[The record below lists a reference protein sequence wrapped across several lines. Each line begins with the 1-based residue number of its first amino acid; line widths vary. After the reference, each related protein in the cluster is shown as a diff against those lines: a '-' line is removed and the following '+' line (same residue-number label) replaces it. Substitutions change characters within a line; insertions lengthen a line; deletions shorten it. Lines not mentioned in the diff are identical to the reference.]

1 MIIPM
6 ILFEGIVLSFIVLV
20 ACVVGIANGPVGLVC
35 LYERE
40 VWNRCIENGLTTEA
54 KIKKSANSFCCPAL
68 CLWNKWCENFLG
80 RIYSDDDR
88 SRY

>member
-1 MIIPM
+1 M

-40 VWNRCIENGLTTEA
+40 VWDRCIENGLTTEA
-54 KIKKSANSFCCPAL
+54 KIVQEVLNISLMEVKTYLEGQQIATTVLKIATV
-68 CLWNKWCENFLG
+68 E
-80 RIYSDDDR
+80 
-88 SRY
+88 